1 MPCCW
6 SVTWRMAASLSTRAS
21 SLSKFQLMFPDSVIR
36 ALRTIRSVRPMMS
49 SRRSTPI
56 SARYSRTSCARNV
69 KKFTRY
75 LAASAEAFAQF
86 FVLRRHPYRA
96 GVLRHL
102 RIITQPSTIKGNGE
116 TEFFGSEHCHQYDVA
131 ACFELSVHL
140 QHHLSAQ
147 AVQHQCLLRFA
158 QTEFGR
164 DAGITDG

>member
-1 MPCCW
+1 
-6 SVTWRMAASLSTRAS
+6 
-21 SLSKFQLMFPDSVIR
+21 MFPDSVIR
-36 ALRTIRSVRPMMS
+36 LADDKVCASNDVIQ
-49 SRRSTPI
+49 RSTPI

-75 LAASAEAFAQF
+75 SLRPRKRLRSSSFCVATPTGRCSGDICAS
-86 FVLRRHPYRA
+86 LRNPVQS
-96 GVLRHL
+96 G
-102 RIITQPSTIKGNGE
+102 TGGE

-164 DAGITDG
+164 DAGIADG